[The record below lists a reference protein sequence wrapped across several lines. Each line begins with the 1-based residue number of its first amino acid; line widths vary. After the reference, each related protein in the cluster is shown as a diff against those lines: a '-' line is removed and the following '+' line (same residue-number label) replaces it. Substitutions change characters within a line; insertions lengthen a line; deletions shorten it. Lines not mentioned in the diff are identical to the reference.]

1 MKHTPHNSGKNETVL
16 LSAVF
21 FIPLLMVW
29 IVFINNSS
37 WLDDKVF
44 AFTGPL
50 LSPGLTSFMKAIT
63 FLGTHDFL
71 VPANFILIIILLIK
85 KKKQLAW
92 HTLVIAL
99 SSLGLMSLLKNL
111 FRRKRPDHPLVDGV
125 TNFSFPSGH
134 AFMSVAFYGLLIWLV
149 LQYSKKQSTRVLLI
163 FFLSL
168 LILLIGFTRIYLRLH
183 YTTDVI
189 AGFCFGIVW
198 LYTCLYLLSR
208 YAPVKEN
215 ERL

>member
-1 MKHTPHNSGKNETVL
+1 MKHTTNNSRNETVL

-21 FIPLLMVW
+21 IIPLLMVW
-29 IVFINNSS
+29 MVFISNSS

-50 LSPGLTSFMKAIT
+50 VSAGLTSFMKAVT

-71 VPANFILIIILLIK
+71 IPANLVLIIILLIK

-92 HTLVIAL
+92 YTLVVAL

-111 FRRKRPDHPLVDGV
+111 FQRKRPDHPMVEGV
-125 TNFSFPSGH
+125 TNYSFPSGH
-134 AFMSVAFYGLLIWLV
+134 AFMSVAFFGLLIWLV
-149 LQYSKKQSTRVLLI
+149 LEYTNNRYIKVLLL

-168 LILLIGFTRIYLRLH
+168 LILLIGFSRIYLRLH
-183 YTTDVI
+183 YASDVI
-189 AGFCFGIVW
+189 AGFGIGTLW
-198 LYTCLYLLSR
+198 LYTCLYLLNR
-208 YAPVKEN
+208 YSPVKERV
-215 ERL
+215 RL